1 MMPTDENMQTPVV
14 EETGTDTDTRRG
26 ETNTEWRV
34 GREGK
39 REGRRGAFGAR
50 PGGDSINDEVT
61 QKMSR
66 VCQHFAYVGAAPSI
80 RQCPPTGTATS
91 SVYAEGLAP
100 SPMKPFEAQAPRTA
114 FKTRPS
120 REQDARE
127 TPSATFAVSG
137 TEGHRNARSPCGKS
151 HRTYK
156 KPRVKRKETETGQAK
171 TNPQNSAQIQ
181 HG

>member
-50 PGGDSINDEVT
+50 PSGDSINDEVT

-80 RQCPPTGTATS
+80 RQRPPTGTATS

-100 SPMKPFEAQAPRTA
+100 SPMKRTCLAFPASYSMTFMWEMSRRLALVCSSCFRLRRTTWAQMLAYRRYEMPA
-114 FKTRPS
+114 
-120 REQDARE
+120 
-127 TPSATFAVSG
+127 
-137 TEGHRNARSPCGKS
+137 
-151 HRTYK
+151 
-156 KPRVKRKETETGQAK
+156 
-171 TNPQNSAQIQ
+171 
-181 HG
+181 